1 MHIADWNILQFV
13 EKLMLNTIVAFNTLE
28 VTFEVYKE
36 S

>member
-1 MHIADWNILQFV
+1 MHIAGWNIVQFV

-28 VTFEVYKE
+28 VKFEAYKK